1 MMYIDAT
8 RCQRAG
14 QVTFDARPRLVVLP
28 YDPSVAGLADYLDI
42 TSAEARAQW
51 RQIVTRPSRP
61 PTAGFRQVPFAPVE
75 SLLSLAGMLL
85 VNHRR
90 YGGSTSHTAPS
101 PVPELA
107 SLTRRTPASI
117 LAKMANL
124 DGSRPNGARH
134 EVETAATLLTD
145 PVRLAAVYVTVLDA
159 ARAEG
164 VGQEQLPDFLHLEQ
178 TGTLWLLGQDELEGE
193 DVEAAVEPRLRN
205 LAGRMGST
213 PEQVTERLLVAAAR
227 VGQHRFAAD
236 VLSNF
241 VHRCGFC
248 GLQPGLDLERKGLL
262 IASHIK
268 PWRNSTD
275 RERLD
280 AANGIA
286 ACPTHDKAFDA
297 GLLWVNGEYRIHAVE
312 ALDAAARTD
321 PGMAAS
327 FGRPPLG
334 DRLLLLATAEPPGTA
349 YLAWHRENV
358 AAA

>member
-1 MMYIDAT
+1 M
-8 RCQRAG
+8 
-14 QVTFDARPRLVVLP
+14 
-28 YDPSVAGLADYLDI
+28 ADYLDI
-42 TSAEARAQW
+42 TPAQARSQW
-51 RQIVTRPSRP
+51 RQIVARAPRPTTP
-61 PTAGFRQVPFAPVE
+61 GFRQVPFAPVE
-75 SLLSLAGMLL
+75 TLLSLAGMLL

-90 YGGSTSHTAPS
+90 YGGSTSHTAPA
-101 PVPELA
+101 PVPALA

-134 EVETAATLLTD
+134 EVETAATLLAD
-145 PVRLAAVYVTVLDA
+145 PARLAAVYVVVMDA

-164 VGQEQLPDFLHLEQ
+164 VGPDLLPDFLHLEQ
-178 TGTLWLLGQDELEGE
+178 SLDLPLLGQEELEGE
-193 DVEAAVEPRLRN
+193 DIEAAVEAHLRG
-205 LAGRMGST
+205 LAGRMGGT

-236 VLSNF
+236 VLRSF
-241 VHRCGFC
+241 AHRCGFC
-248 GLQPGLDLERKGLL
+248 GLRPGQDLERKGLL
-262 IASHIK
+262 VASHIK
-268 PWRNSTD
+268 PWRDSTD

-286 ACPTHDKAFDA
+286 ACPTHDRAFDA
-297 GLLWVNGEYRIHAVE
+297 GLLWVNGGYRIHSVD
-312 ALDAAARTD
+312 ALERAARED

-334 DRLLLLATAEPPGTA
+334 DRLLIPATAERPGPG
-349 YLAWHRENV
+349 YLAWHRAHV

>member
-1 MMYIDAT
+1 
-8 RCQRAG
+8 
-14 QVTFDARPRLVVLP
+14 
-28 YDPSVAGLADYLDI
+28 VAGVGDYLDI
-42 TSAEARAQW
+42 TPAEARAQW
-51 RQIVTRPSRP
+51 RHLLSRRPR
-61 PTAGFRQVPFAPVE
+61 PTAPGFRQVPFAPVE
-75 SLLSLAGMLL
+75 TLLSLAGMLL

-101 PVPELA
+101 PVPALA

-134 EVETAATLLTD
+134 EVETAATLLVD
-145 PVRLAAVYVTVLDA
+145 PVRLTAVYLVVLDA

-164 VGQEQLPDFLHLEQ
+164 VGPDQLPDFLDLEL
-178 TGTLWLLGQDELEGE
+178 TRDLRLLGQDELDGE
-193 DVEAAVEPRLRN
+193 NVEAAVEPRLRR

-241 VHRCGFC
+241 AHRCGFC

-262 IASHIK
+262 VASHIK
-268 PWRNSTD
+268 PWRDSSD
-275 RERLD
+275 RQRLD
-280 AANGIA
+280 SANGIA

-297 GLLWVNGEYRIHAVE
+297 GLLWVDGQCRVHAVE

-327 FGRPPLG
+327 FGRPPISE
-334 DRLLLLATAEPPGTA
+334 RLLLSTTADPPGPA
-349 YLAWHRENV
+349 YLAWHREHV

>member
-1 MMYIDAT
+1 M
-8 RCQRAG
+8 
-14 QVTFDARPRLVVLP
+14 ARV
-28 YDPSVAGLADYLDI
+28 ADYLDI
-42 TSAEARAQW
+42 APAQAREQW
-51 RQIVTRPSRP
+51 RQVVARPPRP
-61 PTAGFRQVPFAPVE
+61 PTPGFRQVPFAPVE
-75 SLLSLAGMLL
+75 TLLSLAGMLL

-134 EVETAATLLTD
+134 EVETAATLLAD
-145 PVRLAAVYVTVLDA
+145 PVRLAAVYAVVMDA

-164 VGQEQLPDFLHLEQ
+164 VGPDRLPDFLHLER
-178 TGTLWLLGQDELEGE
+178 TRDLRLLGQDELDGE
-193 DVEAAVEPRLRN
+193 DVEAAVEPQLRG
-205 LAGRMGST
+205 LTDRMGGT

-241 VHRCGFC
+241 AHRCGFC
-248 GLQPGLDLERKGLL
+248 GLHPGLELERKGLL
-262 IASHIK
+262 VASHIK
-268 PWRNSTD
+268 PWRDSTD

-286 ACPTHDKAFDA
+286 ACPTHDRAFDT
-297 GLLWVNGEYRIHAVE
+297 GLLWVNGGYRIHSVE

-334 DRLLLLATAEPPGTA
+334 ERLLLAATAEPPGPA
-349 YLAWHRENV
+349 YLAWHREHV